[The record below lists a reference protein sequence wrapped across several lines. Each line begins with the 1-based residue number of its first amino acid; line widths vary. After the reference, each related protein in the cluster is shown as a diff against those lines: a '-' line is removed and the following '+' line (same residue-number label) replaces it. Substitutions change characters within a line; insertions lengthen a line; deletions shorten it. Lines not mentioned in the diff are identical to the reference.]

1 MLVILMT
8 ILCLTIDID
17 GGKVM
22 KNVNSL
28 DQLKIEETV
37 YFNKQTNKSKRL
49 EKMFE
54 MMSSLLQATLKSSF

>member
-1 MLVILMT
+1 
-8 ILCLTIDID
+8 
-17 GGKVM
+17 M